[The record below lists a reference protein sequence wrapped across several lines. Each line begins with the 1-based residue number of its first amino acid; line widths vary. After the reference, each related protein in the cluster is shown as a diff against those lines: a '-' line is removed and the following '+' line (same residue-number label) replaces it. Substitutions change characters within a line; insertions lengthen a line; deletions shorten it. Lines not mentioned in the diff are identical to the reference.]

1 MRIRGAK
8 SELEEAGEDTEGM
21 VETTSELRDLIK
33 GMTGFDI
40 MADEAGTQFKS
51 IYDIVLGIGKEWNKL
66 TDIEQASL
74 LEKLAGKRQG
84 NALSA
89 VLNNI
94 DTLQAAYQTAETS
107 AGSAMRENA
116 RYQESIQYSLD
127 RFKASFQELSTDFI
141 GSDFLKGVVDGG
153 NLAINVLDKLID
165 VAGMT
170 GTVLLGLGGYKLF
183 SGGKPKGFLNEIT
196 QHKFIQECATSP
208 FSREV
213 YESAA

>member
-1 MRIRGAK
+1 
-8 SELEEAGEDTEGM
+8 
-21 VETTSELRDLIK
+21 
-33 GMTGFDI
+33 
-40 MADEAGTQFKS
+40 
-51 IYDIVLGIGKEWNKL
+51 
-66 TDIEQASL
+66 
-74 LEKLAGKRQG
+74 
-84 NALSA
+84 
-89 VLNNI
+89 
-94 DTLQAAYQTAETS
+94 
-107 AGSAMRENA
+107 MRENA

-196 QHKFIQECATSP
+196 QNKFVQECATSP